1 MSDKAPTKPHN
12 ALLEV
17 IEAFNTR
24 DVDRALAAI
33 ADDCEVLEVAA
44 GERWSGR
51 EGVRRE
57 FERWSTALPD
67 GEQKV
72 LNMIVTDDWVIV
84 EGVLGGTH
92 DGPLVMEDRT
102 IEATGKRFEFPFCTV
117 ARVKEGQ
124 EVRTNHYY
132 DLGTII
138 RQLEEPASA
147 A

>member
-1 MSDKAPTKPHN
+1 MHKPPTRNHN

-17 IEAFNTR
+17 IEAFNAR

-33 ADDCEVLEVAA
+33 AEDCEVREVPT

-51 EGVRRE
+51 EGVRLE

-84 EGVLGGTH
+84 EGTLGGTH
-92 DGPLVMEDRT
+92 TGPFVMEDRT
-102 IEATGKRFEFPFCTV
+102 IEATGKHFEFPFCTV
-117 ARVKEGQ
+117 ARVKDGQ
-124 EVRTNHYY
+124 EVETTHYY
-132 DLGTII
+132 DLGTIMQ
-138 RQLEEPASA
+138 QLEGSTSTS
-147 A
+147 